1 MDNTDIVDQVE
12 FNANEII
19 DYGEKISESV
29 YKDVYRKDDEILKVV
44 KDELKTDQMKR
55 LGTFLPDNLIPHTL
69 ARTRDLSET
78 ESYSGLHTVIYQDSF
93 DGRLD
98 ERLDSRDYGEIGD
111 LIHLLDRIIEEDA
124 AMADPVV
131 ENFNYFENDGDFL
144 GGKLKPSDICDVES
158 LKKFPDSFEQKGIET
173 SFYEEITNMYEEAI
187 LSVSHET
194 NLSMDKTAQ
203 IFKETSRHIR
213 EISLE
218 PKLSLEEWPE
228 VEVFPQ

>member
-1 MDNTDIVDQVE
+1 M
-12 FNANEII
+12 
-19 DYGEKISESV
+19 
-29 YKDVYRKDDEILKVV
+29 
-44 KDELKTDQMKR
+44 
-55 LGTFLPDNLIPHTL
+55 
-69 ARTRDLSET
+69 
-78 ESYSGLHTVIYQDSF
+78 
-93 DGRLD
+93 
-98 ERLDSRDYGEIGD
+98 
-111 LIHLLDRIIEEDA
+111 LDRIIEEDA

-173 SFYEEITNMYEEAI
+173 SYYEEITNMYEEAI

-213 EISLE
+213 EINLE